1 MSEGVSHTHTLVL
14 SRSYTP
20 TVAADDQ
27 ENSINTLPLT
37 PEKGEASRK
46 RKEDPV
52 VVETP
57 SPVKRK
63 VYSRFKS
70 LVGQESPVTRSLFKK
85 VKQEQRSISGA
96 LYLAFNHP
104 PTPLFPGHIVTGEE
118 FHVLLSQAGRGG
130 QASASLSESFMG

>member
-1 MSEGVSHTHTLVL
+1 M
-14 SRSYTP
+14 
-20 TVAADDQ
+20 AADDQ

-37 PEKGEASRK
+37 PEKGRACRK
-46 RKEDPV
+46 RPREEEAV
-52 VVETP
+52 AGTP

-96 LYLAFNHP
+96 LHLAFNHP